1 MTATPESSDSG
12 AVLALRGVGVRKEGR
27 WLLRD
32 ITWTVRRG
40 EHWALLGAN
49 GSGKTTLLKIV
60 TGYEWPTEGTVSV
73 RGRRLGECHVPELRK
88 TIGWVSSALER
99 RIPPRDCAMTVALSG
114 LDASFGVYRNFG
126 AAEQDRARQSLDQLG
141 LTPQA
146 NQPFETLSQGERQR
160 VLIARALT
168 PGPALLV
175 LDEPCAGLD
184 PAAREGFLARL
195 SALRTARPDL
205 TLVLVTHHIE
215 EIHASVDNVLVL
227 KQGEI
232 LACGAPPDMLQ
243 DHVLTEAFD
252 HPCSVARHNGRY
264 TLTTFLSHGD
274 AEKNQ

>member
-1 MTATPESSDSG
+1 MTAAAENSESG

-32 ITWTVRRG
+32 ITWTVGRG

-73 RGRRLGECHVPELRK
+73 RGRRLGECHIPELRK
-88 TIGWVSSALER
+88 TIGWVSSAVER
-99 RIPPRDCAMTVALSG
+99 RIPPRDSAMTVALSG

-126 AAEQDRARQSLDQLG
+126 AAEEDRARQSLDQLG
-141 LTPQA
+141 LTPHA
-146 NQPFETLSQGERQR
+146 HQPFETLSQGERQR

-184 PAAREGFLARL
+184 PAARETFLAWL
-195 SALRTARPDL
+195 ATLRTTWPNL
-205 TLVLVTHHIE
+205 TLTLVTHHIE
-215 EIHASVDNVLVL
+215 EIHATVNNVLVL
-227 KQGEI
+227 KEGEI
-232 LACGAPPDMLQ
+232 LACGAPPDVLRDQ
-243 DHVLTEAFD
+243 VLTDAFGQR
-252 HPCSVARHNGRY
+252 CTVSRQNGRY
-264 TLTTFLSHGD
+264 TLTTFLPHED
-274 AEKNQ
+274 TEKNQ

>member
-1 MTATPESSDSG
+1 MQGTRDNG
-12 AVLALRGVGVRKEGR
+12 AVLALHGVGVRKEGQ

-73 RGRRLGECHVPELRK
+73 RGRKLGECHIPELRK

-99 RIPPRDCAMTVALSG
+99 RIPPRDSAMSVALSG

-126 AAEQDRARQSLDQLG
+126 TAEEDRARQSLDQLG

-146 NQPFETLSQGERQR
+146 NQSFETLSQGERQR

-184 PAAREGFLARL
+184 PAAREAFLARL
-195 SALRTARPDL
+195 AALRTARPDL

-215 EIHASVDNVLVL
+215 EIHASVDKALVL
-227 KQGEI
+227 KDGER
-232 LACGAPPDMLQ
+232 LACGAPPDVLQ
-243 DHVLTEAFD
+243 DGVLTDAFN
-252 HPCSVARHNGRY
+252 HPCAIKRENGRY
-264 TLTTFLSHGD
+264 TLYLKSLD
-274 AEKNQ
+274 